1 MYEMNYAFA
10 CVIPLVFIATFIF
23 AAFKKVKVYDSFTK
37 GAKGAIPLIISIF
50 PYIAAVSMLSLLL
63 DVSGAGAALS
73 TWLAPTYSALG
84 VPQELAPLVFI
95 KPLSGSGSIA
105 VLSEL
110 LGKFGADSYV
120 GRCACVIYGSSETV
134 FYIGAVYFAGLKRKT
149 FNAALLISLFSYAI
163 SVIFGCFICQFL

>member
-1 MYEMNYAFA
+1 MNYVFA
-10 CVIPLVFIATFIF
+10 CIIPVIFILSFVFACL
-23 AAFKKVKVYDSFTK
+23 KKVKVYDSFTK
-37 GAKGAIPLIISIF
+37 GAKEAIPLIISIF

-73 TWLAPTYSALG
+73 KWLAPTYSAVG
-84 VPQELAPLVFI
+84 VPQEVAPLILI

-105 VLSEL
+105 VLSEIL
-110 LGKFGADSYV
+110 EKFGADSYV

-149 FNAALLISLFSYAI
+149 FTAALLISLFSYLI
-163 SVIFGCFICQFL
+163 SVIFGCFLCNFL